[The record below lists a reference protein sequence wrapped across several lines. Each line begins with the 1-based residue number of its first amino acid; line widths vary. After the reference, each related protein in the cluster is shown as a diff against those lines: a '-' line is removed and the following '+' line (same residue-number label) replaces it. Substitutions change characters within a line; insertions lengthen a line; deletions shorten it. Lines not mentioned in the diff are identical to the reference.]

1 MSLKIQVKNTRH
13 GNPGVSGWYAI
24 LPEAEPA
31 RVLQED
37 ITADWLVI
45 GGGFAGLSAARRL
58 SQLRENESIVLLD
71 SIRIGEGS
79 SGRNSGFMID
89 LPHDISTDSYAGAVE
104 QDVLQTRKNRYAIS
118 FAAEVA
124 EEYGFTQ
131 EVFNPCGKI
140 NAAASES
147 GDRHNREYVEH
158 LKAMGEA
165 STWLDAAEMQ
175 RITGSEYYLSG
186 LLTPK
191 TVTIQAA
198 AYTRGF
204 ARGMSEK
211 VDIYEKTPVIALERT
226 NGFWQARTPKG
237 SVKASKVILSVN
249 GHLQSF
255 GFMRSRLMHIFLYA
269 SMTRA
274 MSTDEVNKL
283 GGEPSWG
290 VAPANPFG
298 SSVRKICGV
307 GGHRILMRNKFHFN
321 SSMEATERDVQKSV
335 SDHERSFQRRFPMLK
350 GVEMEHRWGGR
361 LCLSWNNVPVFGELE
376 KNLFAA
382 CCQNGLGVSK
392 GTLSGM
398 LAAEYACG
406 FQNPYIE
413 DYLNEAQPT
422 RLPPEPFAT
431 IGANAYLNWQEWRA
445 GLEK

>member
-24 LPEAEPA
+24 LPEPDPPN
-31 RVLQED
+31 VLQDD

-58 SQLRENESIVLLD
+58 CQLRENESIVLLD

-104 QDVLQTRKNRYAIS
+104 QDVLQTRKNRYAIA
-118 FAAEVA
+118 FAAKAA
-124 EEYGFTQ
+124 EEFGFPQ

-140 NAAASES
+140 NAAATEK
-147 GDRHNREYVEH
+147 GDQHNREYIEH
-158 LKAMGEA
+158 LKAMGEE
-165 STWLDAAEMQ
+165 STWLDAAEMK

-204 ARGMSEK
+204 VRGISRN
-211 VDIYEKTPVIALERT
+211 VNIYEKTPVVALEHT
-226 NGFWQARTPKG
+226 NGVWHARTPNG

-255 GFMRSRLMHIFLYA
+255 GFMQRRLMHIFLYA

-274 MSTDEVNKL
+274 LSSAEVRKL

-298 SSVRKICGV
+298 SSVRKISGV
-307 GGHRILMRNKFHFN
+307 GGHRVLIRNKFHFN
-321 SSMEATERDVQKSV
+321 SSMEATERDVQRAV
-335 SDHERSFQRRFPMLK
+335 RGHDRSFQRRFLMLK
-350 GVEMEHRWGGR
+350 DVEMEYRWGGR
-361 LCLSWNNVPVFGELE
+361 LCLSWNNVPVFGEIE
-376 KNLFAA
+376 ESLFAA

-392 GTLSGM
+392 GTLAGI
-398 LAAEYACG
+398 LAAEYASG
-406 FQNPYIE
+406 VRNSYIE

-422 RLPPEPFAT
+422 RLPPEPFVN
-431 IGANAYLNWQEWRA
+431 IGANAYLNWQEWCA

>member
-1 MSLKIQVKNTRH
+1 MSLKLEVSNTRH

-24 LPEAEPA
+24 LPEPEPPRILEQA
-31 RVLQED
+31 L
-37 ITADWLVI
+37 TADWLVI

-58 SQLRENESIVLLD
+58 QQLREQERIVLLD

-89 LPHDISTDSYAGAVE
+89 LPHDISTDSYAGAVQ
-104 QDVLQTRKNRYAIS
+104 QDIRQTQKNRYAIA

-124 EEYGFTQ
+124 EDYGFSQ

-140 NAAASES
+140 NAAASAS
-147 GDRHNREYVEH
+147 GDQHNREYVEH
-158 LKAMGEA
+158 LKAMGEE
-165 STWLDAAEMQ
+165 STWLDAADMQ

-198 AYTRGF
+198 AYVRGF
-204 ARGMSEK
+204 AAGLSRT
-211 VDIYEKTPVIALERT
+211 VDIYENSPVIAMERAD
-226 NGFWQARTPKG
+226 GVWKVCTPQG
-237 SVKASKVILSVN
+237 SVSASKVILSVN

-255 GFMRSRLMHIFLYA
+255 GFLKQRLMHIFLYA

-274 MSTDEVNKL
+274 LSVEEVRKL

-298 SSVRKICGV
+298 SSVRKISGV

-321 SSMEATERDVQKSV
+321 ATMEASDRDVRRAV
-335 SDHERSFQRRFPMLK
+335 RDHTRSFQRRFPMLK
-350 GVEMEHRWGGR
+350 DVELEHRWGGR
-361 LCLSWNNVPVFGELE
+361 LCLSWNGVPVFGELE
-376 KNLFAA
+376 DGLFAA

-392 GTLSGM
+392 GTLAGI
-398 LAAEYACG
+398 LAAEYASG
-406 FQNPYIE
+406 VQNSYIE
-413 DYLNEAQPT
+413 DHLNKAPPT

-431 IGANAYLNWQEWRA
+431 LGATVYLNYQEWRA

>member
-1 MSLKIQVKNTRH
+1 MSQSIKVGNINH

-24 LPEAEPA
+24 LPEPEPPRILEEA
-31 RVLQED
+31 
-37 ITADWLVI
+37 ITAGWLVI

-58 SQLRENESIVLLD
+58 QQLREGERIVLLD
-71 SIRIGEGS
+71 AIRIGEGS

-104 QDVLQTRKNRYAIS
+104 RDVQQTRQNRYAID
-118 FAAEVA
+118 FAAGAA
-124 EEYGFTQ
+124 EEYGFAQ

-147 GDRHNREYVEH
+147 GDQHNREYVEH
-158 LKAMGEA
+158 LKAMGEEA
-165 STWLDAAEMQ
+165 IWLDAADMK
-175 RITGSEYYLSG
+175 RITGSDYYLSG

-191 TVTIQAA
+191 TVTIQSA
-198 AYTRGF
+198 AYVRGF
-204 ARGMSEK
+204 AAGLSPQVE
-211 VDIYEKTPVIALERT
+211 IYENTPVVALERRDGVWT
-226 NGFWQARTPKG
+226 ARTPQG
-237 SVKASKVILSVN
+237 SVSAPKVILSVN

-255 GFMRSRLMHIFLYA
+255 GFLKRRLMHIFLYA

-274 MSTDEVNKL
+274 LSEAEMHKL

-298 SSVRKICGV
+298 SSVRKISGV
-307 GGHRILMRNKFHFN
+307 GGHRILTRNKFHF
-321 SSMEATERDVQKSV
+321 SASLEASERDIQRAVR
-335 SDHERSFQRRFPMLK
+335 DHDHSFRRRFPMLK
-350 GVEMEHRWGGR
+350 DVEMEYRWGGR
-361 LCLSWNNVPVFGELE
+361 LCLSWNSVPVFGELE
-376 KNLFAA
+376 EGLFAA
-382 CCQNGLGVSK
+382 CCQNGLGASK

-398 LAAEYACG
+398 LAAEYASG
-406 FQNPYIE
+406 FENSYIE

-431 IGANAYLNWQEWRA
+431 IGATAYLNWQEWRA